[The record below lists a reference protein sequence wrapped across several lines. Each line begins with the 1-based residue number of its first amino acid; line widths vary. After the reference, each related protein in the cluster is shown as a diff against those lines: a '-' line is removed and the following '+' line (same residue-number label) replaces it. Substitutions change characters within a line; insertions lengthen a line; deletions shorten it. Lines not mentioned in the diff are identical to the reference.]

1 MTAYRIRAPQV
12 VHESVAGE
20 VVAIDFA
27 TGSYFS
33 LRGPAEALWSALSD
47 GEPRAIDVL
56 AGAAGD
62 AADAGQVATFLDQ
75 LVELGLL
82 ERTGPAVGDGNGT
95 GTGDLV
101 VEHFTDMEELI
112 LLDPVH
118 DVTDA
123 GWPNATA

>member
-1 MTAYRIRAPQV
+1 MAAYRIRSPQV

-33 LRGPAEALWSALSD
+33 LRGPAESVWSALS
-47 GEPRAIDVL
+47 GAEARAVDTV
-56 AGAAGD
+56 AGAAGA
-62 AADAGQVATFLDQ
+62 AADAAQVAAFLDQ

-82 ERTGPAVGDGNGT
+82 ERTGPPAANGADT
-95 GTGDLV
+95 GELV
-101 VEHFTDMEELI
+101 VEHFTDMEDLI

-123 GWPNATA
+123 GWPNASP